1 MLQNDRRNHLLN
13 GWKEIAQYLGRG
25 VRTVQRWETELA
37 LPVRRPRG
45 RSRSAVLA
53 FTADLDAWLLHI
65 AGNHESASPPADRVQ
80 RSGLRVLVVEN
91 NVPDLNICAAV
102 LRRIGATEIDMV
114 SSVPG
119 ALLRLEHIAANK
131 LPKPDILILDLS
143 FAYERGLEILRYKEA
158 CTALQSIEVII
169 WSSLA
174 EEQEDISSLF
184 SIQRRVPKSGGTSQL
199 EAALKDLSSR
209 RFANDIVRPSPRAA

>member
-1 MLQNDRRNHLLN
+1 
-13 GWKEIAQYLGRG
+13 
-25 VRTVQRWETELA
+25 
-37 LPVRRPRG
+37 
-45 RSRSAVLA
+45 
-53 FTADLDAWLLHI
+53 
-65 AGNHESASPPADRVQ
+65 PADSVQ
-80 RSGLRVLVVEN
+80 HSGLRVLVVEN
-91 NVPDLNICAAV
+91 SVPDLNVCAAV

-114 SSVPG
+114 SSVSG

-174 EEQEDISSLF
+174 EEQKDLSSLF
-184 SIQRRVPKSGGTSQL
+184 SIQRRVPKSGGTNLL
-199 EAALKDLSSR
+199 ETALKDLSSR
-209 RFANDIVRPSPRAA
+209 RFANDVAPSSPRAA

>member
-53 FTADLDAWLLHI
+53 FTADLDGWLLRV
-65 AGNHESASPPADRVQ
+65 AGNPESASAPAGDVQ
-80 RSGLRVLVVEN
+80 RSGLRVLVIEN
-91 NVPDLNICAAV
+91 SVPDLNICAAV

-119 ALLRLEHIAANK
+119 ALLRLEHIATNK

-158 CTALQSIEVII
+158 CAALQSIEVVI

-174 EEQEDISSLF
+174 EEQKDLCSLF

-199 EAALKDLSSR
+199 ETALKDLSSR
-209 RFANDIVRPSPRAA
+209 RFASAIVRSSPHAA